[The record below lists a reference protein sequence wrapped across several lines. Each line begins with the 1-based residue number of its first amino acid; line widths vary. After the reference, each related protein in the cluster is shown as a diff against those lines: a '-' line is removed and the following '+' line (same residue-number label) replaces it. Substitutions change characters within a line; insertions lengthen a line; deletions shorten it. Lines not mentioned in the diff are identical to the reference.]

1 MTGVAC
7 VTPTCGKSGSLVC
20 PTCKKL
26 GIPPAM
32 STFCSQACFKDYW
45 ASHKGLHSMFTK
57 AIAEEKARAESASP
71 FDGYQFTG
79 KLRPGK
85 VSEKQD
91 LPEHIQRPE
100 YSETSIPVSEKDR
113 TIPIYNAEQIAGIR
127 AACRAGR
134 EILDIAGKAL
144 RPGITGDE
152 IDKIVHQ
159 ACIERGCYP
168 SPLNYY
174 KFPKSVCF
182 SVNEVICHGIP
193 DSRPLEDG
201 DIVNLD
207 VTVYKDGYHGDLN
220 DTFLVGNVDEEGVRL
235 VKTTFE
241 SLAAAAKIIRPGT
254 MFRELGKHIA
264 AVANA
269 QDFSVVKAY
278 CGHGVGFVMHGA
290 PDIPH
295 YAKNKAVGI
304 MKPGMI
310 FTIEPMI
317 NVGTWRD
324 QVWPDNWTS
333 VTRDGLRSAQFEHT
347 FLVTETGYEILT
359 ARENE
364 PVMEWS
370 QAKVQR
376 PITA

>member
-1 MTGVAC
+1 MGGTAC
-7 VTPTCGKSGSLVC
+7 VTPNCGKSGALVC

-32 STFCSQACFKDYW
+32 STFCSQTCFKGYW
-45 ASHKGLHSMFTK
+45 STHKGLHKMFTQ
-57 AIAEEKARAESASP
+57 AIAEEQARAESSSA
-71 FDGYQFTG
+71 FEGFEFTG
-79 KLRPGK
+79 KLRPGE
-85 VSEKQD
+85 VSEMGVVPD
-91 LPEHIQRPE
+91 HIIRPD
-100 YSETSIPVSEKDR
+100 YAETGIPVSEQQASKA
-113 TIPIYNAEQIAGIR
+113 IPIYTPEQIEGIR

-134 EILDIAGKAL
+134 EVLDIAGKAL

-159 ACIERGCYP
+159 ACIERDCYP

-174 KFPKSVCF
+174 NFPKSVCI

-193 DSRPLEDG
+193 DSRLIQEG

-207 VTVYKDGYHGDLN
+207 VTVYKNGYHGDLN

-235 VKTTFE
+235 VKTAFE
-241 SLAAAAKIIRPGT
+241 SLAVAAKLVRPGT

-269 QDFSVVKAY
+269 QDFSVVKTY
-278 CGHGVGFVMHGA
+278 CGHGIGSLFHCSPNV
-290 PDIPH
+290 PH

-304 MKPGMI
+304 MKPA
-310 FTIEPMI
+310 
-317 NVGTWRD
+317 
-324 QVWPDNWTS
+324 
-333 VTRDGLRSAQFEHT
+333 DGRRSAQFEHT

-364 PVMEWS
+364 PEMEWDL
-370 QAKVQR
+370 AKVQR
-376 PITA
+376 PLNP